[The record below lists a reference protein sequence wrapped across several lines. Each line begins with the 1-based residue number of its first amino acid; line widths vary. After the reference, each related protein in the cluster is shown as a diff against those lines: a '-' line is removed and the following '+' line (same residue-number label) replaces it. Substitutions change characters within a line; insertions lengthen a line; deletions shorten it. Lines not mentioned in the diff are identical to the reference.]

1 MSYLNHEDTAFKLNS
16 HSNTRS
22 WVVDDFYAD
31 PYEVRNYALI
41 QHYFDMKDNDGGY
54 VGMRTKTRHLFPG
67 IKEKFESIMNMR
79 ITGWDEYGMNGR
91 FQIGYAGTYRV
102 YHCDSQKFAGMIYLT
117 PDAPVE
123 CGTSLLM
130 HKATK
135 IRHSSHPDI
144 MSTFN
149 SKSTLD
155 KTPYQEVDV
164 FGNVFNRLVI
174 FDSRCIHSATD
185 YFGYDIYTCRM
196 WQMFF
201 FDAE

>member
-1 MSYLNHEDTAFKLNS
+1 MSSSNHEDMVFAINNHPNPKV
-16 HSNTRS
+16 
-22 WVVDDFYAD
+22 WVVDDFYSD
-31 PYEVRNYALI
+31 PYSLRNYALM
-41 QHYFDMKDNDGGY
+41 QHYFDMNSNDGGY
-54 VGMRTKTRHLFPG
+54 VGLRTRTRHLFPG
-67 IKEKFESIMNMR
+67 IKEKFESIMGMR
-79 ITGWDEYGMNGR
+79 ITKWEEYGMNGR
-91 FQIGYAGTYRV
+91 FQVGYAGTPRV
-102 YHCDSQKFAGMIYLT
+102 YHCDDQTFAGMIYLT

-144 MSTFN
+144 LSTFN
-149 SKSTLD
+149 DTTLD

-164 FGNVFNRLVI
+164 LGNIFNRLVI
-174 FDSRCIHSATD
+174 FDARCIHSATD
-185 YFGYDIYTCRM
+185 YFGSNINNSRM